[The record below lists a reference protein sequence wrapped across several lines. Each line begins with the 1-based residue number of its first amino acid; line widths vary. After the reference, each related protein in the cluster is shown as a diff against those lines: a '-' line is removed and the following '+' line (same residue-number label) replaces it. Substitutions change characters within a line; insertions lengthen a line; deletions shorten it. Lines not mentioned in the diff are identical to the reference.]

1 MMHYSD
7 YGIGLGGHMG
17 FGIFFQLIIFL
28 GFLAIIYWVIT
39 SGNIGKSKNP
49 EEILKTR
56 LAKGEITKK
65 EYHELKKELE
75 K

>member
-1 MMHYSD
+1 MMHS
-7 YGIGLGGHMG
+7 YGIGGHLGIPGL
-17 FGIFFQLIIFL
+17 GILLQLFIFI
-28 GFLAIIYWVIT
+28 GFLAITYWVVR
-39 SGNIGKSKNP
+39 SGNINKNTSP

-65 EYHELKKELE
+65 QYQELKKELE